1 MGTGQPLD
9 AAETGARVLRVDQ
22 LIEEQPFS
30 RLQAITV
37 MLCSVTTIVDGF
49 DAQAIGFL
57 ASPLADHFHVDVR
70 SFGQTFAMGLLG
82 IMAGALLMGP
92 VGDRWGRKNA
102 LIVSVLTVGVC
113 CLATILTRSLGELTV
128 MRFLTGLGLGGA
140 MPNTIAILSE
150 YTPSRLRPLAI
161 CLSAASIPTGGMLSG
176 LVASLLLPRW
186 GWQSMFLAGGIMPL
200 LVAVTLMLL
209 LPESLRFLSLR
220 PANHGRIRGIVRRM
234 WPALAI
240 GDAVFATP
248 VERAARLPISALF
261 NDGRTAVTL
270 ALWTAYFM
278 NLMVLY
284 VVVSWLPAMLK
295 TEGLPVS
302 TGILAITTFS
312 FGGIAGSL
320 SQAPLM
326 SRIRPHI
333 LITVEFALFI
343 GLIEYLA
350 HSDITTLSV
359 AVVAFAIGWVI
370 QGAQAGLNV
379 FTATFYPTSAR
390 ATGIGWGLGVGRI
403 GSVCGPLLGGAALMA
418 GWSARQILSVGAVP
432 AVIAACAVLFAS
444 LYAMSR
450 VRHGVAP
457 LSAVAAERLPATDQ
471 SARAVYRPEGKT
483 FV

>member
-1 MGTGQPLD
+1 MGASQPLD
-9 AAETGARVLRVDQ
+9 AAETGLRVMRVDQ
-22 LIEEQPFS
+22 LIEQQPLS
-30 RLQAITV
+30 RLQVITIV
-37 MLCSVTTIVDGF
+37 LCSVTTIVDGF

-92 VGDRWGRKNA
+92 AGDRWGRKKA
-102 LIVSVLTVGVC
+102 LIASVLVVGVC
-113 CLATILTRSLGELTV
+113 CLATVFAHSMGELTLL
-128 MRFLTGLGLGGA
+128 RFLTGLGLGGA
-140 MPNTIAILSE
+140 MPNTIAMLTE
-150 YTPSRLRPLAI
+150 YTPSRLRHFAI

-176 LVASLLLPRW
+176 LVASMLLPVW
-186 GWQSMFLAGGIMPL
+186 GWQSMFVVGGIMPL
-200 LVAVTLMLL
+200 LVAAGLMIM
-209 LPESLRFLSLR
+209 LPESLRFLSLDS
-220 PANHGRIRGIVRRM
+220 ANQGRIRSIIRRM
-234 WPALAI
+234 WPAAAIDDAAFLA
-240 GDAVFATP
+240 P
-248 VERAARLPISALF
+248 RERPARIPMSELF
-261 NDGRTAVTL
+261 SEGRTAVTL

-284 VVVSWLPAMLK
+284 VVVSWLPAMLR

-326 SRIRPHI
+326 GRIRPHL
-333 LITVEFALFI
+333 LIAAEFAIFI
-343 GLIEYLA
+343 GLVEYLA
-350 HSDITTLSV
+350 HSDITPLSV
-359 AVVAFAIGWVI
+359 GVVAFAIGWVI

-418 GWSARQILSVGAVP
+418 GWSARQILTVGAVP
-432 AVIAACAVLFAS
+432 AIVAACAVLFAS
-444 LYAMSR
+444 TYAMTR
-450 VRHGVAP
+450 VSHGVTAVSAGAP
-457 LSAVAAERLPATDQ
+457 GPVSTPDQ
-471 SARAVYRPEGKT
+471 SAPSIYEPEGKT